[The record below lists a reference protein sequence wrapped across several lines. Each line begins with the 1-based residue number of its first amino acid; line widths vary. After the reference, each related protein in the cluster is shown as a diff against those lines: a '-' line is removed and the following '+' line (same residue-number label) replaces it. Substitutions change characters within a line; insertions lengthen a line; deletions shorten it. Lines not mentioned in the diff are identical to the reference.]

1 MLNIDSLEQALGF
14 KIPLIVPI
22 MLVVYFVVVLAI
34 GLSAARKV
42 KNSEDWFVGGRSMGP
57 WITALAHGSSS
68 LGGGMYIAG
77 PQYGW
82 ESGASALW
90 AAPGDVFGP
99 ILNFGIIARRMR
111 RYTEK
116 SGSLTI
122 PEFFGHRYYSK
133 GIRLLSVIILTVAM
147 LISLLVE
154 YMAMGVLISCITG
167 WSYTASLIFGCIIIL
182 VYTGAG
188 GYLAVAYTDFV
199 QSILMVIGL
208 LILIPVCFHNIGGL
222 TAMNHGLAA
231 IAPGFDTLW
240 GEDYYLR
247 GAPLMIAGIALVY
260 FIGYMGQPHLII
272 KTVAIKDEKSIR
284 LVPMI
289 GAAFGFV
296 LSFGVYILGMVGRIE
311 FPDASMLP
319 GGSAEYVMPML
330 ALRNLPA
337 PVAGLILAG
346 AAAAVMSTASALLLV
361 IGSSVGNDLLSLLRP
376 NVDEQKR
383 MTITRWST
391 YILGAVSCAMCFI
404 PLFSVGVYQLTWI
417 AWSVLSPAF
426 IPPILGGLF
435 WKKGT
440 REGAI
445 ASMVVGS
452 ITGFAWYYLLQER
465 TNIHTFFA
473 ALVLAIAA
481 YIIGSLLSKKPPE
494 EVLRMMDYAKSF
506 DAEDLSDLPSGSDA
520 AEMNE
525 GTMNEETAAPASGK
539 SEALDAFDADIVMKK
554 SQFEYII
561 NMNAAGAGAAAL

>member
-1 MLNIDSLEQALGF
+1 MLNSAKLEEALGF
-14 KIPLIVPI
+14 DIPIIVPA
-22 MLVVYFVVVLAI
+22 MLVIYIVAVLLV
-34 GLSAARKV
+34 GLWAAKRV

-82 ESGASALW
+82 EAGASALW

-116 SGSLTI
+116 TKTLTI
-122 PEFFGHRYYSK
+122 PEYFGHRYYSK
-133 GIRLLSVIILTVAM
+133 KIRYLSVTILIVAM

-154 YMAMGVLISCITG
+154 YMSMGVLISCITG
-167 WSYTASLIFGCIIIL
+167 WDYNISLILGCIVIL
-182 VYTGAG
+182 IYTGAG

-208 LILIPVCFHNIGGL
+208 FIIIPVSIHSVGGL
-222 TAMNHGLAA
+222 TGMNTGLAG
-231 IAPGFDTLW
+231 IAPGFATLW
-240 GEDYYLR
+240 GENFYLK

-272 KTVAIKDEKSIR
+272 KTVAIKDEKSIK

-289 GAAFGFV
+289 GACFGFV
-296 LSFGVYILGMVGRIE
+296 LSFGVYILGMVGRVK
-311 FPDASMLP
+311 FPESSMLP

-330 ALRNLPA
+330 CLTQLPA

-361 IGSSVGNDLLSLLRP
+361 IGSSAGNDLVTLMRP
-376 NVDEQKR
+376 QTSEAAK
-383 MTITRWST
+383 MKITKWST
-391 YILGAVSCAMCFI
+391 YILGLVSCAMCFI

-426 IPPILGGLF
+426 IPCIVGGLY
-435 WKKGT
+435 WKRGT
-440 REGAI
+440 KQGAI
-445 ASMVVGS
+445 AAMLVGS
-452 ITGFAWYYLLQER
+452 VTGFLWYYLLQDR

-473 ALVLAIAA
+473 ALVLAVVA
-481 YIIGSLLSKKPPE
+481 YIVVSLLTPKPPKDVE
-494 EVLRMMDYAKSF
+494 DMFDYARKFDDVDETKTSTVKSGISMK
-506 DAEDLSDLPSGSDA
+506 AEQFAQVLQ
-520 AEMNE
+520 
-525 GTMNEETAAPASGK
+525 TAA
-539 SEALDAFDADIVMKK
+539 
-554 SQFEYII
+554 
-561 NMNAAGAGAAAL
+561 AGN

>member
-1 MLNIDSLEQALGF
+1 MLNINDLEKALGF
-14 KIPLIVPI
+14 DIPLIVPVMMI
-22 MLVVYFVVVLAI
+22 LYIVVILLV
-34 GLSAARKV
+34 GLWAARRV

-82 ESGASALW
+82 EAGASALW

-99 ILNFGIIARRMR
+99 VLNFGIIARRMR

-116 SGSLTI
+116 SRALTI
-122 PEFFGHRYYSK
+122 PEYFGHRYYSK
-133 GIRLLSVIILTVAM
+133 GVRYISVIILIVAM

-167 WSYTASLIFGCIIIL
+167 WDYSISLILGCIVIL
-182 VYTGAG
+182 IYTGAG
-188 GYLAVAYTDFV
+188 GYLSVAYTDFV

-208 LILIPVCFHNIGGL
+208 FILIPVCIHSVDGL
-222 TAMNHGLAA
+222 SGMNHGLAA

-240 GEDYYLR
+240 GEDFYLK

-260 FIGYMGQPHLII
+260 FIGYMGQPHLVI
-272 KTVAIKDEKSIR
+272 KTVAIKDEKSIK
-284 LVPMI
+284 LVPLI
-289 GAAFGFV
+289 GACFGFV
-296 LSFGVYILGMVGRIE
+296 LSFGVYILGMVGRVT
-311 FPDASMLP
+311 FPDAGMLP
-319 GGSAEYVMPML
+319 GGSAEYIMPML
-330 ALRNLPA
+330 CLTNLPA

-361 IGSSVGNDLLSLLRP
+361 IGSSAGNDLVTLLRP
-376 NVDEQKR
+376 KTSEAGK
-383 MTITRWST
+383 MKITRWST
-391 YILGAVSCAMCFI
+391 YILGLVSCGMCFI

-426 IPPILGGLF
+426 IPCIVGGLY
-435 WKKGT
+435 WKRGT

-445 ASMVVGS
+445 AAMIVGS
-452 ITGFAWYYLLQER
+452 VTGFFWYYTLQES

-481 YIIGSLLSKKPPE
+481 YIIVSLLTKRPPE
-494 EVLRMMDYAKSF
+494 DVLEMFDYAKKF
-506 DAEDLSDLPSGSDA
+506 EDI
-520 AEMNE
+520 
-525 GTMNEETAAPASGK
+525 GK
-539 SEALDAFDADIVMKK
+539 SEKPAVESGIQMKE
-554 SQFEYII
+554 SQFAEILKKASDCGPSFEPAEKQ
-561 NMNAAGAGAAAL
+561 MGMAEL